1 MEEDEENTVINASGQ
16 FMWNRVAYSFLDKE
30 VKPHITEL
38 DFSTNHVSDMA
49 AELLAS
55 FLTNPEYNL
64 QVLNFSQC
72 RLTEKASTILFDAIA
87 KSKIISLTL
96 DRNLMTLECCKHLA
110 AAIAQNSNLQYLSL
124 QSCDILANPMRILS
138 EAISKTTNLQVLRLD
153 NNSIF
158 DCGARTLAHALRTA
172 NITSLSVSD
181 NQIWNEGMTEL
192 LQGLAETRKIVE
204 LDVSYNILPLAE
216 MVKHM
221 VSSFP
226 NLKALNIS
234 GCKVDEKLVQLFLDN
249 IPKTQL
255 NLLMINGLSYNMLP
269 ITWPHVKDEV
279 WSNRVYFQLLMKAIK
294 HSPSLTDVRVGF
306 LESEQLGRLI
316 TFIEDELHQGQFEK
330 SLNLSII
337 DFGRTGNCWVATF
350 PYFELQSPCDI
361 FKWASTLSNANA
373 AKDITTFVRASKF
386 DGVSVT
392 KVDFRGCS
400 ITNEI
405 LSQLLSG
412 LQHSGIEEM
421 NLSDNLFNDDA
432 IDTICQFLAESPVHI
447 LKIENSNISDAGLAK
462 LFRFFAS
469 NDGACNPNILSV
481 SYQTDRT
488 SETDTHQAFQE
499 LVDVLGRDSRLQS
512 LTITGEITSYD
523 AATILKA
530 LSNNETLQSLKLL
543 GKIPPKYNKPQP
555 DIDPNITIN
564 FERMAR
570 TLHNV
575 LTNPDSKCRLSEF
588 EFPLFSQNFLYNDQ
602 VLQFWSEVESK
613 LDENKTM

>member
-1 MEEDEENTVINASGQ
+1 MEEEENTVIDASGQ
-16 FMWNRVAYSFLDKE
+16 FKWNRVAYSFLDKE
-30 VKPHITEL
+30 VKPYITEL
-38 DFSTNHVSDMA
+38 NFSTNHISDMA

-64 QVLNFSQC
+64 QILDFSQC
-72 RLTEKASTILFDAIA
+72 RLTEKASVILFDALG
-87 KSKIISLTL
+87 KSKVNSLTL

-110 AAIAQNSNLQYLSL
+110 AAITENENLQYLSL
-124 QSCDILANPMRILS
+124 QSCDILAHPMSILS
-138 EAISKTTNLQVLRLD
+138 QAIAKTTNLHVLRLD

-158 DCGARTLAHALRTA
+158 DCGARALAVALRTA

-204 LDVSYNILPLAE
+204 LDVSYNILPLTE

-221 VSSFP
+221 VNSFP

-249 IPKTQL
+249 VPKTQL
-255 NLLMINGLSYNMLP
+255 VSLMINGLSYNMLP

-330 SLNLSII
+330 SLQLSLI

-447 LKIENSNISDAGLAK
+447 LKIENSNITDVGLAK
-462 LFRFFAS
+462 LFHFFAS

-481 SYQTDRT
+481 SYQTDKT
-488 SETDTHQAFQE
+488 SETDTHLAFQE
-499 LVDVLGRDSRLQS
+499 LVDVLGRDSRLQN
-512 LTITGEITSYD
+512 LTITGDITSYD
-523 AATILKA
+523 AATILRA
-530 LSNNETLQSLKLL
+530 LNNNETLQSLKLL
-543 GKIPPKYNKPQP
+543 GKIPEKYNHPQP
-555 DIDPNITIN
+555 DIDPNIAIN

-613 LDENKTM
+613 LDENKTI